1 MFLIIFKFTSA
12 QGAATDI
19 GKKKETGEYS
29 GFPNEVIERVARCL
43 LPEIMADFE
52 NEAVQKRQAQWKAE
66 NMLGKKE
73 PSPAA

>member
-1 MFLIIFKFTSA
+1 MFKFTSA
-12 QGAATDI
+12 QGAAMDI

-29 GFPNEVIERVARCL
+29 GFPNRQTSVSLGASCRRSWLTSRMKQCK
-43 LPEIMADFE
+43 
-52 NEAVQKRQAQWKAE
+52 KRQAQWKAE